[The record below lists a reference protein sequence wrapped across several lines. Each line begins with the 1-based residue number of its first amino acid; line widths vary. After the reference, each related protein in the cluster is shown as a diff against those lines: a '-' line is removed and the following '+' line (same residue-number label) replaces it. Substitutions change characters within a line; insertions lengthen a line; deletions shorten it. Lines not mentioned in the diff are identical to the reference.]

1 MAKIGYI
8 RVSTDEQNTDRQE
21 SNLQGCDKLFIEK
34 VSGKDIEHRTELKK
48 LMEYVR
54 EGDIV
59 VVDSFSRFARN
70 TKDLLTLVD
79 QLQSKGVSFI
89 SHKENVDTSTPQ
101 GKFMLTVFAG
111 LAQFEREQT
120 LQRQREGIEI
130 AKQKG
135 KYKGRKPIAYDKELF
150 VSLVAKVNKGEITAR
165 KAMQELGMKANT
177 YYRRVKELGL

>member
-8 RVSTDEQNTDRQE
+8 RVSTEEQNTDRQE
-21 SNLQGCDKLFIEK
+21 SNLQDCDKLFVEK
-34 VSGKDIEHRTELKK
+34 VSGRDTEHRTELKK

-59 VVDSFSRFARN
+59 VVDSFSRFARS
-70 TKDLLTLVD
+70 TRDLLNLVD
-79 QLQSKGVSFI
+79 QLKKKGVSFKSI
-89 SHKENVDTSTPQ
+89 KEDIDTSTPQ
-101 GKFMLTVFAG
+101 GEFMMIVFSG
-111 LAQFEREQT
+111 LAQFEIEQNS
-120 LQRQREGIEI
+120 QRQREGIEI
-130 AKQKG
+130 AKAKG